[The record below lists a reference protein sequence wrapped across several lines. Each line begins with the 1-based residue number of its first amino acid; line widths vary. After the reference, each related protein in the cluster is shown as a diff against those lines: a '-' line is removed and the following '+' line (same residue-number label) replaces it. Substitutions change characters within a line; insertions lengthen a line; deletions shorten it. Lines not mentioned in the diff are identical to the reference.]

1 MPSHA
6 LQTLVFLQGMPY
18 NLAVVNEIREHLVG
32 FPVVPEDT
40 TYEWSRTA
48 APTVADKARTSC
60 AASSVSL
67 VFFVCLSTWC
77 GVVAQ
82 RWSVIA
88 VSPQA
93 CTFLVVPVLFTLI
106 FL

>member
-67 VFFVCLSTWC
+67 VFFLCVCPR
-77 GVVAQ
+77 GVVLLL
-82 RWSVIA
+82 SVGL
-88 VSPQA
+88 SLPSL
-93 CTFLVVPVLFTLI
+93 CKHVPFWLSQSCSL
-106 FL
+106 